1 MTTLLVIR
9 KQQATF
15 IFCASRPLLLCSLF
29 SNVIIVCY
37 KATRDVILINT
48 NISNYINKKLTSVY
62 NIINLDLVNI

>member
-15 IFCASRPLLLCSLF
+15 IFCASRPLILCFLF

-48 NISNYINKKLTSVY
+48 NISNYINK
-62 NIINLDLVNI
+62 